1 MHELPIVLFIRY
13 FFFVLFPPLEAS
25 LFTCL
30 YSRSYMVTEFCYVG
44 IYENMVCNL
53 SFRLSSRAPNFCQDY
68 KLCLVCF
75 QENEF
80 LETIFPTFPCL
91 VHPKKIGQRKLN
103 SGQRKTKAFMPGKC
117 FPFLILR
124 KTLSFLFNKTCIL
137 LKYNKSLNS
146 HSLPN
151 NLPRSIGSISHSF
164 FPGKFFSSNVYLF
177 IFFIFLLL

>member
-1 MHELPIVLFIRY
+1 MP
-13 FFFVLFPPLEAS
+13 
-25 LFTCL
+25 CL
-30 YSRSYMVTEFCYVG
+30 
-44 IYENMVCNL
+44 
-53 SFRLSSRAPNFCQDY
+53 
-68 KLCLVCF
+68 F

-80 LETIFPTFPCL
+80 LETVFPTFPCL
-91 VHPKKIGQRKLN
+91 VHIKKIDQRKLN
-103 SGQRKTKAFMPGKC
+103 SGQRKTKAFTPGKC

-124 KTLSFLFNKTCIL
+124 KTLSFVFNKTCTP

-164 FPGKFFSSNVYLF
+164 LPGNFFSSNVYLLSYMFF